1 MSVARRARQTW
12 QRDHLE
18 CVEAT
23 PIGWASVRAMGV
35 PEGEKQVPA
44 ARPTIQRRDTDIDM
58 IVRELIALPWLTAG
72 MKLGTGC

>member
-1 MSVARRARQTW
+1 
-12 QRDHLE
+12 
-18 CVEAT
+18 
-23 PIGWASVRAMGV
+23 MGV